1 MRSGVRVPPHVD
13 VTVDWKRVVAL
24 WRASG
29 RTSGTIQVYA
39 YWAGRYATYCDAR
52 GKPLLAELT
61 RARVEK
67 FVAEQVRG
75 RRQRGR
81 SLRIGSA
88 PCNAVRALSCALGA
102 MGEQV
107 PTWRAP
113 SPPSPPS
120 RSIIV
125 RGFVEYRL
133 RHRGVAKLTTLA
145 DARVASA
152 FLGLL
157 RSRGR
162 RLADTRVVD
171 LDDFVLKLA
180 SKWAPK
186 TVAGDCSTLRAFLRY
201 LHATGRLPADLAA
214 CVAAPRIRRI
224 DRPPRALPWRDV
236 LRILRAIDVRR
247 PLGCRD
253 FALFLMM
260 ATYGMGAGEVCGLRL
275 DDVDW
280 TARTVRVRRPKT
292 GVVTLLPLLDPVA
305 RALARYL
312 RDERPAHA
320 QDRAVFVTSY
330 LPHRRLACSTT
341 IRHRLHRYAHAAG
354 VHADFLGTHVFRHA
368 HATRQIEGG
377 ASVKV
382 VGDVLGHRR
391 PSSTSVYT
399 RSAILRLR
407 AIALPVPR

>member
-1 MRSGVRVPPHVD
+1 MRVGLHVD
-13 VTVDWKRVVAL
+13 ATIDWKRVVSL

-39 YWAGRYATYCDAR
+39 YWARRYATYCDAR

-67 FVAEQVRG
+67 FVADQVPGRRRRG
-75 RRQRGR
+75 RAP
-81 SLRIGSA
+81 RIGSA

-102 MGEQV
+102 MGAQV
-107 PTWRAP
+107 PTWRGP
-113 SPPSPPS
+113 SPRSTPTPSV
-120 RSIIV
+120 IV

-133 RHRGVAKLTTLA
+133 HHRGVAKQTTWI

-152 FLGLL
+152 FLGFL

-162 RLADTRVVD
+162 RVADTRVVD

-180 SKWAPK
+180 SKLAPR

-201 LHATGRLPADLAA
+201 LHATGRLKADLAA
-214 CVAAPRIRRI
+214 CVAAPRIRRL

-260 ATYGMGAGEVCGLRL
+260 ATYGMGAGEVCALTL
-275 DDVDW
+275 DDIDW
-280 TARTVRVRRPKT
+280 TARTVRIRRPKT

-305 RALARYL
+305 RAIARYL

-320 QDRAVFVTSY
+320 QDRAVFVTSH

-341 IRHRLHRYAHAAG
+341 IRHRLDGYARAAG

-382 VGDVLGHRR
+382 VGDILGHRR

-407 AIALPVPR
+407 AVALPVPR

>member
-1 MRSGVRVPPHVD
+1 M
-13 VTVDWKRVVAL
+13 
-24 WRASG
+24 
-29 RTSGTIQVYA
+29 
-39 YWAGRYATYCDAR
+39 
-52 GKPLLAELT
+52 
-61 RARVEK
+61 
-67 FVAEQVRG
+67 
-75 RRQRGR
+75 
-81 SLRIGSA
+81 
-88 PCNAVRALSCALGA
+88 GA
-102 MGEQV
+102 QV
-107 PTWRAP
+107 PTWRGP
-113 SPPSPPS
+113 SP
-120 RSIIV
+120 RSTPTLSVIV

-133 RHRGVAKLTTLA
+133 RHRGVAKQTTWI

-162 RLADTRVVD
+162 RVADTRVVD

-180 SKWAPK
+180 AKLAPR

-214 CVAAPRIRRI
+214 CVAAPRIRRL

-236 LRILRAIDVRR
+236 LRILRAIDVRC

-253 FALFLMM
+253 LALFLMM
-260 ATYGMGAGEVCGLRL
+260 ATYGMGAGEVCALTL
-275 DDVDW
+275 DDIDW

-305 RALARYL
+305 RAIARYL

-320 QDRAVFVTSY
+320 QDRAVFVTSQ

-341 IRHRLHRYAHAAG
+341 IRHRLHRYARAAG

-382 VGDVLGHRR
+382 VGDILGHRR

-407 AIALPVPR
+407 AVALPVPR